1 MDRRR
6 TPLKRSVSE
15 ATMINLNNESSTSR
29 RILLVDDDNS
39 LRDAVDVLLTSE
51 NFEVIPARN
60 GRDGLT
66 IFHRALRPIGLLVTD
81 CEMPGMT
88 GLELAQ
94 ACARRNPRVAVLY
107 ISGALPNEELQE
119 DLATRRRAFLAK
131 PFGGEALLRKV
142 RELLSPVFGPKAIP
156 PSPRVHAGF
165 QLLRSM
171 RRAHPAH

>member
-1 MDRRR
+1 
-6 TPLKRSVSE
+6 
-15 ATMINLNNESSTSR
+15 MINLHKESSAAR
-29 RILLVDDDNS
+29 RVLLVDDDNAV
-39 LRDAVDVLLTSE
+39 RDAVDVLLESAG
-51 NFEVIPARN
+51 FEVLSARN

-66 IFHRALRPIGLLVTD
+66 IFHRSLRPIGLLVTD

-107 ISGALPNEELQE
+107 ISGSLPNEELQE

-131 PFGGEALLRKV
+131 PFGEDALLRKV
-142 RELLSPVFGPKAIP
+142 RELLTPVFEPKAIP
-156 PSPRVHAGF
+156 PSPRVHLGI

-171 RRAHPAH
+171 RRVRPAH